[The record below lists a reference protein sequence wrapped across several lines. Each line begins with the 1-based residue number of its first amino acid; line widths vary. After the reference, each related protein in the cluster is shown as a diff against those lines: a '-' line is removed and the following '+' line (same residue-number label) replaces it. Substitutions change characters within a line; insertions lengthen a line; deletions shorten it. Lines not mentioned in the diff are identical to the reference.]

1 MVIREISLYTSLG
14 YKWFSE
20 VPRGLN
26 CCLLLLSQDDN
37 SATLIVHDAG
47 LSASPSVIFSI
58 YCFISLSSFALLL
71 CSCNVGWSTILVLP
85 LKCKV
90 ECPVSCL
97 CLCLE
102 LWINSLDD
110 SVKFLFWLVAEGEG
124 GGGVSTT
131 FCVGRPRPEVQPF
144 TLLYMY
150 TIFERQGITFAY
162 LFWGGNVMYGS
173 VSHNYLLNLVLWMI
187 KWKIHECS
195 IVTII
200 VLVTVLTCKSCR

>member
-110 SVKFLFWLVAEGEG
+110 TVKFLFWLVAEGEG
-124 GGGVSTT
+124 GGVSTT
-131 FCVGRPRPEVQPF
+131 FCVGRPHPRSNLLLFYTCIRFLRDKVSLSHTF
-144 TLLYMY
+144 FGGVTLCM
-150 TIFERQGITFAY
+150 
-162 LFWGGNVMYGS
+162 VS
-173 VSHNYLLNLVLWMI
+173 VSHNY
-187 KWKIHECS
+187 
-195 IVTII
+195 
-200 VLVTVLTCKSCR
+200 

>member
-47 LSASPSVIFSI
+47 LSASPPVIFSI

-110 SVKFLFWLVAEGEG
+110 SVKFLFWLVAEWG
-124 GGGVSTT
+124 GGGGGSSQQHFV
-131 FCVGRPRPEVQPF
+131 
-144 TLLYMY
+144 
-150 TIFERQGITFAY
+150 
-162 LFWGGNVMYGS
+162 WGGPASRSNLLLFYTGIRFLRDK
-173 VSHNYLLNLVLWMI
+173 VSLSHTFFGGGGYRYVW
-187 KWKIHECS
+187 
-195 IVTII
+195 
-200 VLVTVLTCKSCR
+200 

>member
-37 SATLIVHDAG
+37 SATLIVHDDG
-47 LSASPSVIFSI
+47 PSASPSVIFSI

-71 CSCNVGWSTILVLP
+71 CSCNVGESTILVLP

-90 ECPVSCL
+90 ECPVTCL

-102 LWINSLDD
+102 LWINCLDD
-110 SVKFLFWLVAEGEG
+110 SVKFLFWRVAEEGLNNILCGEAPPRG
-124 GGGVSTT
+124 PT
-131 FCVGRPRPEVQPF
+131 FYSFIHVYEFWETRYHFRIPF
-144 TLLYMY
+144 SL
-150 TIFERQGITFAY
+150 G
-162 LFWGGNVMYGS
+162 
-173 VSHNYLLNLVLWMI
+173 
-187 KWKIHECS
+187 
-195 IVTII
+195 
-200 VLVTVLTCKSCR
+200 